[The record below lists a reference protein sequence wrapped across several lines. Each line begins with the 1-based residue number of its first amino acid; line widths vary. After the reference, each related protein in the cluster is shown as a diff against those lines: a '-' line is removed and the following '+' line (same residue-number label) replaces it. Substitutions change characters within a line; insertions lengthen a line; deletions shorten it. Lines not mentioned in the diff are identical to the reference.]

1 MNKFN
6 TSFNNILSAKLNGE
20 NINHIKTDDGIA
32 IKLAK
37 NFNGYNSLI
46 INTNYGIIFLS
57 KDFKELKKIARL
69 KNYNGTTIKEASK
82 KVNKNFK
89 SIKAL
94 IAKLNKNIN
103 LIDTRGIQVSSNLI
117 DVRSNKID
125 MRSNKKYIS
134 YIDGKIIESSY
145 SHEDNI
151 SNYLSKFKNQIAE
164 DIINRNLDMDNY
176 IYSYAS
182 INKIN
187 NKLIINEYRN
197 TSFNVIASK
206 LNEVYPSNG
215 ITAGLRNVIGTVN
228 ASSVTLRTIV
238 EAAIRCQ
245 ATAVV
250 IAHNHPKGFAIPSE
264 ADLAATHEIEK
275 HLKAIGVDL
284 KDHIFVAANDYVSL
298 AQSEML

>member
-125 MRSNKKYIS
+125 MRNNNKYIS
-134 YIDGKIIESSY
+134 YIDGKIIES
-145 SHEDNI
+145 
-151 SNYLSKFKNQIAE
+151 
-164 DIINRNLDMDNY
+164 
-176 IYSYAS
+176 
-182 INKIN
+182 
-187 NKLIINEYRN
+187 
-197 TSFNVIASK
+197 
-206 LNEVYPSNG
+206 
-215 ITAGLRNVIGTVN
+215 
-228 ASSVTLRTIV
+228 
-238 EAAIRCQ
+238 
-245 ATAVV
+245 
-250 IAHNHPKGFAIPSE
+250 
-264 ADLAATHEIEK
+264 
-275 HLKAIGVDL
+275 VD
-284 KDHIFVAANDYVSL
+284 F
-298 AQSEML
+298 